1 MQFQW
6 TSWPHN
12 IGPVVTYVANCGGD
26 CKSVSCRLN
35 FDYPDPIAQIAFN
48 LRLQIDKRVQ
58 VAKSTLKFVKIEES
72 GINFSTQVWAT
83 GVLMANNNTWTTTVP
98 KTLAP
103 GKLNRESLLEVI
115 AQHVTSAD
123 IFTQGIMSSAMR
135 SSHFTAVVH

>member
-1 MQFQW
+1 LYPGSIARVTFKLR
-6 TSWPHN
+6 
-12 IGPVVTYVANCGGD
+12 PVT
-26 CKSVSCRLN
+26 
-35 FDYPDPIAQIAFN
+35 
-48 LRLQIDKRVQ
+48 DKRNQ

-123 IFTQGIMSSAMR
+123 LFTQGIMSSAMR